1 MGNKTSSEVTQKGK
15 KMIRRGK
22 GRAAQ
27 SDWKR
32 TGKEAWSDA
41 APEVRSNPLSSKFLP
56 RAKQQ
61 TQLPDLENGL
71 QLSCNCARLR
81 SDSAVTAR
89 LHRLGR
95 TCGVSEL
102 QSQRSEQPLLSS
114 SLGGSRSPTLSPVST
129 LFPLN
134 PPFVSRLSCFSCCWG
149 FGGDSMETAALG
161 RGSASLGQVRHRRG
175 RSERAEA
182 VQARKGRNWVG
193 KERMPG
199 DRNGLQ
205 DVTGSTQALRA
216 GWGDASRRLPGQP
229 CGLARQT
236 LRLRTAARRHFPE
249 PPPPPPAPQL
259 RVSRRPA
266 SLCGSQAWRRRAPT
280 FSIRSDRYNAEGGN
294 QVLKTGGIKV
304 DLALPPGHLTLSCSA
319 NASAAF
325 SERLCC
331 GWHSAGCW
339 SSSYA
344 IILSLIFHL

>member
-32 TGKEAWSDA
+32 TGKEAWSEA

-61 TQLPDLENGL
+61 TQLSDLENGL
-71 QLSCNCARLR
+71 QLSCNCARVR

-89 LHRLGR
+89 VHRLGR

-114 SLGGSRSPTLSPVST
+114 SLGGSRSPTLSPVSS

-161 RGSASLGQVRHRRG
+161 QGSASLGQVRHRRG

-182 VQARKGRNWVG
+182 ARRGKGETG
-193 KERMPG
+193 LERRG
-199 DRNGLQ
+199 CQ
-205 DVTGSTQALRA
+205 VTGTACRTLRA
-216 GWGDASRRLPGQP
+216 VHRPPEQVGETRADGYQGNRAVSRDRHCACALQPEDTFPSLCLHPRSRASGFPDVRRRSGAPGLGDA
-229 CGLARQT
+229 
-236 LRLRTAARRHFPE
+236 
-249 PPPPPPAPQL
+249 
-259 RVSRRPA
+259 VRRPFPSGA
-266 SLCGSQAWRRRAPT
+266 TVIMQK
-280 FSIRSDRYNAEGGN
+280 E
-294 QVLKTGGIKV
+294 
-304 DLALPPGHLTLSCSA
+304 
-319 NASAAF
+319 
-325 SERLCC
+325 EM
-331 GWHSAGCW
+331 
-339 SSSYA
+339 
-344 IILSLIFHL
+344 